1 MDKSGQEEHI
11 PSPYSAGDKL
21 CVTTHTALRNRR
33 GFDTCPGSL
42 LALWWG
48 KKIRGEMASESRS
61 LAPRETGKQSIS
73 RKKKKKE
80 ENSQNKLI
88 RQVSVRSTKKERG

>member
-1 MDKSGQEEHI
+1 MCDH
-11 PSPYSAGDKL
+11 
-21 CVTTHTALRNRR
+21 THRQDGR

-42 LALWWG
+42 LLPWG
-48 KKIRGEMASESRS
+48 KKIRVEMASESRS

-73 RKKKKKE
+73 RKKKKRE

-88 RQVSVRSTKKERG
+88 RQVSARSTKKERG